1 MHRFYVETPVS
12 SNKAYLAGS
21 EAHHLIHVL
30 RASVGMEVVLIDG
43 SGAEFDARVLR
54 IERRGVE
61 LEVIIRHA
69 IDRELSFPFTLGVTL
84 PKGDRQRWLVE
95 KAVEL
100 GVQTLVPLQ
109 TERSV
114 LTPTSTSLSRLR
126 KVVIESSKQCGRNQ
140 LMQIDTPQSLETFQ
154 QRPPQ
159 ESLQIVAHPTSG
171 IPVSSI
177 EDLRSSIL
185 AEGRP
190 VFAAVGPEGG
200 FSDQEFADFQGA
212 SWQAVSMGLR
222 ILRIETAAIS
232 LVAALTLR

>member
-54 IERRGVE
+54 IDRRGVE
-61 LEVIIRHA
+61 LEVITRQA

-100 GVQTLVPLQ
+100 GVHTLVPLQ

-114 LTPTSTSLSRLR
+114 LTPTSTSLSRLQ

-154 QRPPQ
+154 QQPRQ

-171 IPVSSI
+171 TPVSSI
-177 EDLRSSIL
+177 EDLRSSLL
-185 AEGRP
+185 AEGRS

-200 FSDQEFADFQGA
+200 FSDQEFKDFQRA
-212 SWQAVSMGLR
+212 SWQAVSMGSR
-222 ILRIETAAIS
+222 ILRIETAAIA

>member
-54 IERRGVE
+54 IDRRGVE
-61 LEVIIRHA
+61 LEVITRQA

-100 GVQTLVPLQ
+100 
-109 TERSV
+109 
-114 LTPTSTSLSRLR
+114 
-126 KVVIESSKQCGRNQ
+126 
-140 LMQIDTPQSLETFQ
+140 
-154 QRPPQ
+154 
-159 ESLQIVAHPTSG
+159 
-171 IPVSSI
+171 
-177 EDLRSSIL
+177 
-185 AEGRP
+185 
-190 VFAAVGPEGG
+190 AAGG
-200 FSDQEFADFQGA
+200 A
-212 SWQAVSMGLR
+212 
-222 ILRIETAAIS
+222 
-232 LVAALTLR
+232 